1 MTKNSAPSSQKVE
14 IQPSST
20 PTTTKNL
27 FQISIQLKELLP
39 SGIIWAVAAL
49 VTGALLWLLS
59 DVFWHGISQISWEFL
74 TTPPSNAGRDGG
86 IAPIIVSTGLI
97 VGVCMAVSIPLGVG
111 TAVLLA
117 EFSSNSSVL
126 GRLVRLSLDILAGV
140 PSIVFGLFGN
150 AFFCKTLGMGFS
162 ILSGGLTLACM
173 VLPILIRSTQEG
185 FQAVPEDYRHGAA
198 ALGISRTATLWELLL
213 PAAMPGVVVG
223 LLLGLGR
230 AIAESA
236 ALIFTSGYVDRM
248 PETLLDSGR
257 SLSVHIY
264 DLAMN
269 VSGGEAHAYA
279 SAVVLVGFLVLINGT
294 TSWLAERF
302 RQSKIFVL

>member
-1 MTKNSAPSSQKVE
+1 MKYRNSEHHSYS
-14 IQPSST
+14 
-20 PTTTKNL
+20 
-27 FQISIQLKELLP
+27 ELL
-39 SGIIWAVAAL
+39 STATMWAIAAS

-59 DVFWHGISQISWEFL
+59 DVFWHGIGQVNWEFL
-74 TTPPSNAGRDGG
+74 TQPPSNAGREGG
-86 IAPIIVSTGLI
+86 IAPIIVSTALI
-97 VGVCMAVSIPLGVG
+97 VGVCLAVSIPLGVG
-111 TAVLLA
+111 TAVLIA
-117 EFSSNSSVL
+117 EFASNKSIL
-126 GRLVRLSLDILAGV
+126 GRLVRLSLDVLAGV

-185 FQAVPEDYRHGAA
+185 FRAVPDDYRRSAA
-198 ALGISRTATLWELLL
+198 ALGVSRIATLWELLL
-213 PAAMPGVVVG
+213 PAAMPGVAVG

-230 AIAESA
+230 AIAETA

-248 PETLLDSGR
+248 PESLWDSGR

-269 VSGGEAHAYA
+269 VSGGEANAYA
-279 SAVVLVGFLVLINGT
+279 SALVLVSFLVLINSAI
-294 TSWLAERF
+294 SWLAQRF
-302 RQSKIFVL
+302 RQSKILVV